1 MTVEINIPPAL
12 QALVGGTGKI
22 DVTGST
28 VGECLKGLVR
38 QYPFLKEKLFTGNGR
53 LPKGMNIFI
62 NGANAY
68 PRPLT
73 RPVGDGDKVHIAYTV
88 LGG

>member
-12 QALVGGTGKI
+12 QALADGVRTI
-22 DVTGST
+22 NVSGST
-28 VGECLKGLVR
+28 IGECLEELAE
-38 QYPFLKEKLFTGNGR
+38 QYPELKEKIFTGNGR

-62 NGANAY
+62 NGASAY
-68 PRPLT
+68 PKPLA
-73 RPVGDGDKVHIAYTV
+73 RPVRDGDKVHIAYIV